1 MPTAC
6 DGRSRV
12 GWRGAGCAY
21 YLDSR
26 THPPCARV
34 GSLTWSDLSQVR
46 LSYPRLFAANKTSE
60 LAEALDE
67 GLAYDGFGSQGD
79 IRSGLHGRSI
89 FKFDLRATFPDQTL
103 ERNLSPHRKRIE
115 ICASIPGGD
124 GAYLLGD
131 GAMQIVEHEA
141 DVAADVPV
149 QRRRID
155 RLPAAALASLPAQP
169 VPDPLVNV
177 GKCEST

>member
-1 MPTAC
+1 VC
-6 DGRSRV
+6 R
-12 GWRGAGCAY
+12 
-21 YLDSR
+21 
-26 THPPCARV
+26 H
-34 GSLTWSDLSQVR
+34 
-46 LSYPRLFAANKTSE
+46 FAN
-60 LAEALDE
+60 
-67 GLAYDGFGSQGD
+67 GLQGD

-141 DVAADVPV
+141 DVAATY
-149 QRRRID
+149 QFS
-155 RLPAAALASLPAQP
+155 AA
-169 VPDPLVNV
+169 V
-177 GKCEST
+177 